1 MSNQAD
7 VARRGLVSVN
17 RLDYTLQPDLSVAV
31 ARSSKK
37 HFFQQQT
44 YAQGQRG
51 ICILNSGAEYID
63 PQNSYFKFDV
73 KLNKLATAETKTN
86 WLELGCGSG
95 VNFIKQI
102 ILTSRSGDELERIE
116 QVNQLAPIL
125 DRYMNSPDWINTQGE
140 AIGYYNGKQVIDATG
155 VKKKNRSDAAIDS
168 DITTY
173 NRFGVFEDSGVETK
187 LPPQSGKII
196 NHLDTGDTSSD
207 GTTFIVPLGCI
218 SGLFKSFDRLIPSM
232 LASGLRI
239 EVEFEQAPD
248 VGVWRGASAAI
259 PSFTIENLEIVLDQY
274 QLTDSIMRVL
284 NEEAAMRGLEVVFS
298 TWYNHDSAQ
307 NKKANYNVQVRK
319 AVSRALGV
327 LTRISRI
334 KGAASLKNIDPFLS
348 HNADMTRYQVR
359 VGALYFPQQGIIN
372 TNKERNNVELYHHT
386 MRGLGKW
393 KTPQAPPGVSLADY
407 EGYKTLGQ
415 VVDDAVEANDTERF
429 NQSLCCVYTDL
440 ERSNTQKLTGIPI
453 NNSRVA
459 EIFIDRK
466 TAPLVD
472 SRLNSYLHYVR
483 LLRVFLQNVE
493 VEE

>member
-44 YAQGQRG
+44 YSQGQRG

-73 KLNKLATAETKTN
+73 RINELAVAETKTN

-95 VNFIKQI
+95 INFIKQV
-102 ILTSRSGDELERIE
+102 ILTSRSGDEIERIE

-140 AIGYYNGKQVIDATG
+140 AIGYYNGKQVMDATTAG
-155 VKKKNRSDAAIDS
+155 MKKKNRVTAAAGAAS
-168 DITTY
+168 TY
-173 NRFGVFEDSGVETK
+173 NRFGVFEDTGDDAK

-196 NHLDTGDTSSD
+196 SHQTSGEAKD
-207 GTTFIVPLGCI
+207 GSEAGNTFVVPMGCI

-239 EVEFEQAPD
+239 EIEFEQAND
-248 VGVWRGASAAI
+248 VGTWRGPNGI

-298 TWYNHDSAQ
+298 TWYNHDAAQ
-307 NKKANYNVQVRK
+307 NTKKNYNVQVRK
-319 AVSRALGV
+319 AVSRALGI

-334 KGAASLKNIDPFLS
+334 KGAANALKVDPFLS

-359 VGALYFPQQGIIN
+359 VGALYFPQQGIIHSN
-372 TNKERNNVELYHHT
+372 TSRNNVELYHHT

-393 KTPQAPPGVSLADY
+393 KTPQAPPGVSLTDY
-407 EGYKTLGQ
+407 EGFKSYQ
-415 VVDDAVEANDTERF
+415 NDIETTEKS

-466 TAPLVD
+466 NTPMVD
-472 SRLNSYLHYVR
+472 ARLNSYLHYVR